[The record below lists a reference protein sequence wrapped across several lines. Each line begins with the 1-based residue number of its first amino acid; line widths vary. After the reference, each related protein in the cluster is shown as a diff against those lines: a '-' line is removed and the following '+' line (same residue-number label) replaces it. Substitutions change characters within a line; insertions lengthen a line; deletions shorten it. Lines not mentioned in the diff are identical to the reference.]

1 MASVFTAGRILGGLA
16 VVGLLACGGQR
27 CHAKPTP
34 NEQLAA
40 VVHPDLSGLE
50 ELVREQLGEARRE
63 LGLIEAKTEVGEEE
77 LSRAYGKLGKLY
89 HAYELFESAKSC
101 YLNAKLLSSSAFPW
115 AYNLARVYQR
125 LGDPDDQ
132 IRDGARALKL
142 MQPLIANPR
151 SVDLEH
157 VETLAMLSAELGQ
170 FDKAVGLQRQMVA
183 QARAANLTELA
194 RALTGNLEKYEI
206 RRPCRVP
213 WRDDDPVFSPV
224 AGSPAVLGPDAERAS
239 LGQK

>member
-1 MASVFTAGRILGGLA
+1 MEDGLA
-16 VVGLLACGGQR
+16 TVPDDPDMK
-27 CHAKPTP
+27 HA
-34 NEQLAA
+34 
-40 VVHPDLSGLE
+40 
-50 ELVREQLGEARRE
+50 
-63 LGLIEAKTEVGEEE
+63 
-77 LSRAYGKLGKLY
+77 
-89 HAYELFESAKSC
+89 
-101 YLNAKLLSSSAFPW
+101 
-115 AYNLARVYQR
+115 LARLLVA
-125 LGDPDDQ
+125 GPEDQ

-142 MQPLIANPR
+142 LQPLIANPR

-194 RALTGNLEKYEI
+194 QALARNLEKYEI

-224 AGSPAVLGPDAERAS
+224 AGSQAVLGPDAEKAS
-239 LGQK
+239 LQHK